1 VGNSLIVQLSG
12 GLMIKLILAGLVLA
26 SLGYLIL
33 TLYKKMSLIE
43 KEQELERVDIEGE
56 IIDLE
61 LDIAEEKRRQ
71 RKVKDDIN
79 NLNS

>member
-1 VGNSLIVQLSG
+1 
-12 GLMIKLILAGLVLA
+12 MIKLLLAGLVLF
-26 SLGYLIL
+26 SLGYLVL

-43 KEQELERVDIEGE
+43 KEKELERVDIEGE
-56 IIDLE
+56 IIDIE